1 MNRCVFFILVFKI
14 EYIFILKEV
23 LDVKIN
29 IRPLLSR
36 QGHTLYRIRVVYH
49 AFYQYEYRPVYFLL
63 IIIDTKLGWNCISI
77 LFIKLVMTIRASG
90 VA

>member
-36 QGHTLYRIRVVYH
+36 QGHTLYRIRYIH
-49 AFYQYEYRPVYFLL
+49 F
-63 IIIDTKLGWNCISI
+63 ISI
-77 LFIKLVMTIRASG
+77 NTDLSIFCLSL
-90 VA
+90 